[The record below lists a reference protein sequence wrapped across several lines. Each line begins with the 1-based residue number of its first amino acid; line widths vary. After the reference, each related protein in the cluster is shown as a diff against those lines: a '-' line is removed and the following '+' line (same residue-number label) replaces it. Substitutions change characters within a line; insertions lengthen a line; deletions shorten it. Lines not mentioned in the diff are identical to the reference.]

1 MILRK
6 YILHHLHLSKC
17 SLFMSLESQ
26 VSSYAFCQVWSGE
39 LCICWKRLFIFLPCF
54 GAFQPFTLTFLAY
67 YFNLWRTDKCE
78 IIAEYLGIFLTKENA
93 TNSPLA
99 HEYPS
104 CMQIHTYQNQS
115 VIQCHIWTY
124 SQNLFSKSF
133 CNHKRKL

>member
-99 HEYPS
+99 HRVSQLYANTQLSKPVSHSMSHLNIFSE
-104 CMQIHTYQNQS
+104 S
-115 VIQCHIWTY
+115 V
-124 SQNLFSKSF
+124 F
-133 CNHKRKL
+133 